1 MVPGTSNVNFWN
13 ETVVKFD
20 CFVSYRKGNDSKIA
34 SDIAAHLQRLGLK
47 VFIDTSELLPGEF
60 SPQLESSI
68 KEATYVVALFTR
80 DYVERIEQGH
90 DFNRNFII
98 EELNWAINSKHC
110 TLIPVIVGMD
120 MEEVFERCK
129 PYVPN
134 EPKLS
139 DYQAFRFTEPLP
151 EDFYRDISDAILKLE
166 RKKYFKQ
173 NGQSREAQS
182 QLPAAESPEDIYHKF
197 RLPWP
202 TDEARAYKAALE
214 DKIVKS
220 DMEHVHLALFYLS
233 GRFGIKIDSQKAIDY
248 LQAAA
253 GRGCKEAMYV
263 LGELYHYGDTNLGI
277 NEEKACGLFLQ
288 AYENRCHEAVFPLS
302 YLFDS
307 EIENTQCP
315 TAFLKQKYN
324 VAVENPYDK
333 IIQALGEKFS
343 ELNSAQQF
351 GYLAYHTWPSGMSE
365 QALEQFTKLHESN
378 YIPTL
383 RYFGECF
390 LTGEAQNRHFQQNI
404 DLGLEMLAKAESMG
418 CCRARYLLAEFHL
431 DSEFKDSGVIQSR
444 EVAFREHTENIELG
458 YHDSAIAVYWE
469 ATNTDNCPY
478 DTKTAFGW
486 LKIGA
491 DDGHALCLNQ
501 IIKSYLNNKTCD
513 IALYVDVENTNYG
526 ESWELKENSIQSIK
540 SLVWYVLKNER
551 LKYNQSFLDR
561 LLKLF
566 ASAAWTSSNTEI
578 LGEELQNIKATAF
591 NRTSKDDYSLDNTAV
606 YLWLLCLQTNDSRRH
621 ELIKQFGVPLR
632 NKLFSE
638 AIETNWYRLTFI
650 FDAKFVFIL
659 NTAAQGSNLLAK
671 KWLVSV
677 LLGFANIEL
686 FRWVKVVIKEP
697 LDVALKLLNVLLDN
711 KADNGTLML
720 ISNYSAPSERIRGKT
735 LTAIKPNRELSLKGL
750 YSLIEL
756 RRFIEAMNNEMH
768 TQQADPRQLVESYF
782 QFSFTH
788 LAWWSSINAP
798 ELGEEK
804 TLWNWHFKFAKYVK
818 SRVTHPNMLSL
829 VAVCNTHIILH
840 LSQNKNEVHK
850 RINTNVLS
858 LSRPGTMKP
867 WLDEMYQFSL
877 PVTIIRLINYHE
889 QTGLITI
896 EAFDNV
902 LRLLNHLID
911 TSGST
916 VKQNSNFPRCMER
929 INWLVSKETD
939 IDLDIARELRS
950 KFAE

>member
-1 MVPGTSNVNFWN
+1 MVPGTNNVNFWKDS
-13 ETVVKFD
+13 VVMYD
-20 CFVSYRKGNDSKIA
+20 CFVSYRKGNDSTIA

-90 DFNRNFII
+90 NFNRNFII

-139 DYQAFRFTEPLP
+139 DYQAFCFHEPLP
-151 EDFYRDISDAILKLE
+151 EDFYRDISDDIFRLE
-166 RKKYFKQ
+166 RKRYKRK
-173 NGQSREAQS
+173 GQSSEGQS
-182 QLPAAESPEDIYHKF
+182 ELIAAESPEDIYHKF
-197 RLPWP
+197 LLPWP
-202 TDEARAYKAALE
+202 TDEALAYKAALE
-214 DKIVKS
+214 SKIVKS
-220 DMEHVHLALFYLS
+220 DMEHVHLALFYLK
-233 GRFGIKIDSQKAIDY
+233 GRFGIKINNQKAIEN

-253 GRGCKEAMYV
+253 GRGCKEALYE
-263 LGELYHYGDTNLGI
+263 LGLMYHYGDSNLGI
-277 NEEKACGLFLQ
+277 NEEKACGLYLQ
-288 AYENRCHEAVFPLS
+288 AYEKGCVEAVFPLS

-324 VAVENPYDK
+324 MEVENPYDK
-333 IIQALGEKFS
+333 IIQAMGEHFS
-343 ELNSAQQF
+343 ELNCAQQF
-351 GYLAYHTWPSGMSE
+351 GYLAHYTWPPGMPE
-365 QALEQFTKLHESN
+365 QALQQFSKLHESN

-383 RYFGECF
+383 LYFGECF
-390 LTGEAQNRHFQQNI
+390 LYGNAKNKPFQQNI
-404 DLGLEMLAKAESMG
+404 ARGLEMLAKAESMG
-418 CCRARYLLAEFHL
+418 CCHARYVLAEFHL
-431 DSEFKDSGVIQSR
+431 DSDFKDSGVIQSR

-458 YHDSAIAVYWE
+458 YHSSAIAVYWE

-478 DTKTAFGW
+478 DKKTSFGW

-501 IIKSYLNNKTCD
+501 IIKSYFNIKTCD

-526 ESWELKENSIQSIK
+526 ENWEFKENSIQDIK
-540 SLVWYVLKNER
+540 SLVLYVLKSER
-551 LKYNQSFLDR
+551 LQYDPSYLDR

-566 ASAAWTSSNTEI
+566 ASSAWVSSNTEI
-578 LGEELQNIKATAF
+578 LGEEIQNIKAIAF
-591 NRTSKDDYSLDNTAV
+591 NRTSTDSYSLGNTAV
-606 YLWLLCLQTNDSRRH
+606 YLWLLCLQTSDSRSH

-632 NKLFSE
+632 NKLFLE
-638 AIETNWYRLTFI
+638 ALESNWYRLTFI
-650 FDAKFVFIL
+650 YDAKFVFIL

-671 KWLVSV
+671 KWLASV

-686 FRWVKVVIKEP
+686 FRWVKDVIKEP
-697 LDVALKLLNVLLDN
+697 LDVALKLINVLVDN

-720 ISNYSAPSERIRGKT
+720 ISNYSAPSERIKGKT
-735 LTAIKPNRELSLKGL
+735 LTAIKPNRELSAKGL

-877 PVTIIRLINYHE
+877 PVTTIRLIDYHE

-896 EAFDNV
+896 KAFDHV
-902 LRLLNHLID
+902 LHLLNHLID
-911 TSGST
+911 TLGCM
-916 VKQNSNFPRCMER
+916 VKQNINFRLCMKR
-929 INWLVSKETD
+929 INWLLSKETD
-939 IDLDIARELRS
+939 IDQDIVRELQS

>member
-1 MVPGTSNVNFWN
+1 MVPGTNNINFWN
-13 ETVVKFD
+13 EIVVKYD
-20 CFVSYRKGNDSKIA
+20 CFVSYRKGNDSTIA
-34 SDIAAHLQRLGLK
+34 SDIAAHLQRLGFN
-47 VFIDTSELLPGEF
+47 VFIDSSELLPGEF

-68 KEATYVVALFTR
+68 KEATYVVALFTL

-90 DFNRNFII
+90 DFNHNFIV
-98 EELNWAINSKHC
+98 EELNWAINSQHC
-110 TLIPVIVGMD
+110 TLMPVIVGMD
-120 MEEVFERCK
+120 TKEVFERCE
-129 PYVPN
+129 PYAKN
-134 EPKLS
+134 LS
-139 DYQAFRFTEPLP
+139 DYQAFCFNEPLP
-151 EDFYRDISDAILKLE
+151 EDFYRDISDEILKLE
-166 RKKYFKQ
+166 RKRYKQ
-173 NGQSREAQS
+173 KDQSSEAQS
-182 QLPAAESPEDIYHKF
+182 ELPADESPEDIYHKF

-202 TDEARAYKAALE
+202 TNEALAYKAALE
-214 DKIVKS
+214 DKIVKL
-220 DMEHVHLALFYLS
+220 DIEHVHLALFYIS
-233 GRFGIKIDSQKAIDY
+233 GRFGIKIDNQKAIEY

-253 GRGCKEAMYV
+253 GRGCKEALFE
-263 LGELYHYGDTNLGI
+263 LGLLYHYGDTNLGI
-277 NEEKACGLFLQ
+277 NEEKACGLYLQ
-288 AYENRCHEAVFPLS
+288 AYEKGCVEAVFQLS
-302 YLFDS
+302 YLFDT
-307 EIENTQCP
+307 EIENIQCP

-365 QALEQFTKLHESN
+365 QAQEQFSKLQES
-378 YIPTL
+378 YFIPTL
-383 RYFGECF
+383 RYFGVCF
-390 LTGEAQNRHFQQNI
+390 LYGSAKNKHFQQNI
-404 DLGLEMLAKAESMG
+404 ELGLKMLAKAETMG
-418 CCRARYLLAEFHL
+418 CCHARYILAEFHL
-431 DSEFKDSGVIQSR
+431 NSEFKDCGVIQSR

-458 YHDSAIAVYWE
+458 YYDSAYAVYWE
-469 ATNTDNCPY
+469 ATNTKNCPY
-478 DTKTAFGW
+478 DEKTAFNW

-491 DDGHALCLNQ
+491 DDGNALCLNQ
-501 IIKSYLNNKTCD
+501 IIKSYLNIKTCD

-526 ESWELKENSIQSIK
+526 ESWELKENSIQGIK

-551 LKYNQSFLDR
+551 LQYNQSFLDR

-578 LGEELQNIKATAF
+578 LGQELQNIKAIAF
-591 NRTSKDDYSLDNTAV
+591 KRTSTDDYSLDNTAV
-606 YLWLLCLQTNDSRRH
+606 YLWLLCLQTSDSRSH

-632 NKLFSE
+632 NKLFLE
-638 AIETNWYRLTFI
+638 ALESNWYRLTFI

-671 KWLVSV
+671 NWLASV

-686 FRWVKVVIKEP
+686 FRWVKNVIKEP
-697 LDVALKLLNVLLDN
+697 LDVALKLLNVLVDN

-720 ISNYSAPSERIRGKT
+720 INNYSAPSERIRGKT
-735 LTAIKPNRELSLKGL
+735 LTAIKPNRELSVKGL

-768 TQQADPRQLVESYF
+768 TQQAGPRQLVESYC

-788 LAWWSSINAP
+788 LSWWTSINAP

-818 SRVTHPNMLSL
+818 VRVTHPNMLSL
-829 VAVCNTHIILH
+829 IAVCNTHIILR
-840 LSQNKNEVHK
+840 LSQNKNDVHK

-889 QTGLITI
+889 QTGLITNK
-896 EAFDNV
+896 AFGHV
-902 LRLLNHLID
+902 LNLLNHLID
-911 TSGST
+911 SSGSS
-916 VKQNSNFPRCMER
+916 VMQKGNFPGCMER
-929 INWLVSKETD
+929 INLLVSKETD
-939 IDLDIARELRS
+939 IDQEIVRELQS